1 MVISSIKAACLL
13 INFVIFGVSISLQF
27 PNSTPNSCGLD
38 QFRCS
43 NGKCIA
49 SEFLCDGRKHCT
61 DGTDE
66 TRTECL
72 KPEIICPE
80 YAFRCDYGACVDG
93 DAVCNGINDC
103 MDKSDEKSSKCHD
116 RNQTNT
122 SINQSTC
129 GDNQFRCD
137 NGQCIDDITVCDGS
151 TECTDRS
158 DETSKTC
165 ESTQCLPF
173 TFRCAY
179 GGCIDGDKKCNGVRN
194 CADGSDEEYILCDG
208 QVNANTQ
215 STIQRVPITRTSYTT
230 TESSSWPR
238 QPCPPPPQPSNGRWM
253 LHKSQCQG
261 DSHCDAHDNMT
272 LEPGSYLVYQCN
284 EGYKFDGSGDVYCGP
299 GGKWSKQPI
308 CTEIR
313 CKSLSSASRIAECTF
328 DDQWISC
335 EMPVPPRTEA
345 KLSCRVSFRQDIAP
359 LGLQRDNVRCNSK
372 GEWEP
377 APIECV
383 PGPLIINIFTNDTVL
398 NIDIGGINDVDDSC
412 KVSKIIEILRDKVT
426 IYTEIQQANDHPQI
440 DCGVRAQTSLIP
452 LIVNGKQPNITE
464 FPWHATLYRSQSN
477 GDEKIFICGAT
488 IISNDL
494 LITAAHCVY
503 DEDIKRVGNAETFAV
518 ATGNIFRDYDS
529 PLHDSH
535 IVHKRNIKKIY
546 ISCNYLGFDGNYARD
561 IAILHVDKPFVF
573 TSFLVPICLDRT
585 TNDQTA
591 IDVGKM
597 GIVAGFGR
605 TETGPSSGI
614 LQSITLPVVPLSHCK
629 SASVSAEAEKF
640 ITIDKFCAGY
650 TNGTSVCDGDSGGGL
665 AFSDQGLWY
674 LRGIVSVGIGTKLS
688 GGSRTCDSHLYSLYT
703 KISSHITWIQDIIFK
718 INTGRIIPH
727 CHSTSH

>member
-1 MVISSIKAACLL
+1 MIISSIKSTCFL

-27 PNSTPNSCGLD
+27 PNSIPNSCGLD

-49 SEFLCDGRKHCT
+49 SEFLCDGRKDCT

-66 TRTECL
+66 TRTECM

-103 MDKSDEKSSKCHD
+103 IDKSDEKSSKCHD

-137 NGQCIDDITVCDGS
+137 NGQCIDDIAVCDGS
-151 TECTDRS
+151 TECSDRS

-165 ESTQCLPF
+165 EFTQCAPF
-173 TFRCAY
+173 TFRCTY

-208 QVNANTQ
+208 QINTNTQ
-215 STIQRVPITRTSYTT
+215 STIQRVPITRTPYTT
-230 TESSSWPR
+230 TESSASSWLR
-238 QPCPPPPQPSNGRWM
+238 QPCSPPPQPSNGRWM
-253 LHKSQCQG
+253 LHKSQCQS
-261 DSHCDAHDNMT
+261 DSHCDAHGNMT

-284 EGYKFDGSGDVYCGP
+284 EGYKFDGSSDVYCGP

-308 CTEIR
+308 CTEIQ

-383 PGPLIINIFTNDTVL
+383 P
-398 NIDIGGINDVDDSC
+398 
-412 KVSKIIEILRDKVT
+412 E
-426 IYTEIQQANDHPQI
+426 
-440 DCGVRAQTSLIP
+440 CGVRAETSLIP
-452 LIVNGKQPNITE
+452 LIVNGTQPNITE
-464 FPWHATLYRSQSN
+464 FPWHATLYRSQFI
-477 GDEKIFICGAT
+477 GGEKIFICGAT

-503 DEDIKRVGNAETFAV
+503 DEDIKLVGNAETFSV
-518 ATGNIFRDYDS
+518 ATGNIFRDYNS
-529 PLHDSH
+529 PLHDLH

-591 IDVGKM
+591 IDVGKK

-605 TETGPSSGI
+605 TESGPSSGI

-665 AFSDQGLWY
+665 AFNDQGLWY

-718 INTGRIIPH
+718 INTGRIIPQ